1 MKSTE
6 ESVVVGSGTYIDLEV
21 QKGAR
26 LKTPGNAASAPAI
39 TNNGYLDITGAGDGS
54 SAIAGNGASPAILN
68 NALLSVCDVVVTNN
82 GAASTIKTQ
91 TSGANNMTFLGNGY
105 ETSTVVS
112 NSGSGSAVENG
123 RYCLLAI
130 SGKSTT
136 SCVVSSQ
143 SGPTILNKGFASVS
157 GGTVSYTGAAPTSTG
172 SDDAANAAALAACA
186 IATVNADGS
195 ITANAEGSNTTQLV
209 IGGGKV
215 DGGKG
220 YGIANLESYSLPEG
234 ASSESSM
241 LITDAV
247 VEGEL
252 TGAVAGA
259 AGAVY
264 LSASTTISPKIEAG
278 AIGESGRAVIY
289 AGESSKGYN
298 SITGGVFCTDPTMSQ
313 LGTSG
318 ERTRALG
325 FTWHDDPPS

>member
-1 MKSTE
+1 MSKRPLLKTGKKTLACALSAALAVAFTPAVAWGSGGSGAVGADLGALGEYLALVDTNGDGKPSTGDTGYSTLDSAICSVGAGGKATVFLMKSTE

-136 SCVVSSQ
+136 SCVVLLPSALAVMLPSALTVAMAQAASAAAFAASSE
-143 SGPTILNKGFASVS
+143 PVLV
-157 GGTVSYTGAAPTSTG
+157 GAAP
-172 SDDAANAAALAACA
+172 
-186 IATVNADGS
+186 V
-195 ITANAEGSNTTQLV
+195 
-209 IGGGKV
+209 
-215 DGGKG
+215 
-220 YGIANLESYSLPEG
+220 
-234 ASSESSM
+234 
-241 LITDAV
+241 
-247 VEGEL
+247 
-252 TGAVAGA
+252 
-259 AGAVY
+259 
-264 LSASTTISPKIEAG
+264 
-278 AIGESGRAVIY
+278 
-289 AGESSKGYN
+289 
-298 SITGGVFCTDPTMSQ
+298 
-313 LGTSG
+313 
-318 ERTRALG
+318 
-325 FTWHDDPPS
+325 